1 MSFCS
6 QNFLVFLGVVLAA
19 YWSIASTRIRT
30 ILLVA
35 ASFWFY
41 ASWNPRLAAIVF
53 GWSTLD
59 YALGIMLEAIPRRRA
74 KQGVLIGGIA
84 LNLGLL
90 TYFKYTGFLIDSIAR
105 GLAAIG
111 VERSFASASV
121 IAPIGISFFTFEAIN
136 YLVDIHR
143 GKIRA
148 ERNIFSFLLFIS
160 FFPHLIAGPIVRAG
174 DFLPQIGRDK
184 RRDWSRIRLGC
195 EIFLIGLFKK
205 LAIAD
210 RMAMFADPAFAD
222 PDRYRS
228 HALWIAAIA
237 YAVQIYCDF
246 SGYTD
251 MAIGCAHLFGFKLR
265 PNFNAPYA
273 SLSIAEFWRRWHV
286 SLSTWLRDYLFI
298 PLGGSRVSSIITAR
312 NLIVTMTLGGLWH
325 GANWTFVAWG
335 VVHGLLLVAHRCFR
349 ALRSNVAAL
358 DRNLKSIPGIVTCWF
373 LTILTITLTW
383 IPFRAASFSTAIAFL
398 RGLFVPHSGLDAPL
412 PIDRFALL
420 LAFVLIEH
428 SLRVWK
434 PRRAIVDRLPAPAIG
449 FGYAA
454 LVSIAL
460 LLAPSET
467 KAFIYF
473 QF

>member
-6 QNFLVFLGVVLAA
+6 QSFLVFVVFVLAA

-30 ILLVA
+30 ILLVV

-41 ASWNPRLAAIVF
+41 ASWNVRLAAIVL

-59 YALGIMLEAIPRRRA
+59 FALGLALEATPRGRA
-74 KQGVLIGGIA
+74 KRGVLIGGIA

-90 TYFKYTGFLIDSIAR
+90 GYFKYTGFLIDSIAGALATI
-105 GLAAIG
+105 GL
-111 VERSFASASV
+111 ERTFATASV
-121 IAPIGISFFTFEAIN
+121 LAPIGISFFTFEAIN
-136 YLVDIHR
+136 YLVDVHQ

-148 ERNIFSFLLFIS
+148 ERNVFSFLLFIS

-174 DFLPQIGRDK
+174 DFLPQIGRYK

-210 RMAMFADPAFAD
+210 RMATFADPAFAS
-222 PDRYRS
+222 PDRFGS
-228 HALWIAAIA
+228 QALWIAAIA

-251 MAIGCAHLFGFKLR
+251 MAIGCAHLFGFKLK

-273 SLSIAEFWRRWHV
+273 SLSIAEFWRRWHI

-298 PLGGSRVSSIITAR
+298 PLGGSRGSFFKTAR
-312 NLIVTMTLGGLWH
+312 NLTITMTLGGLWH
-325 GANWTFVAWG
+325 GASWTFVVWG
-335 VVHGLLLVAHRCFR
+335 VVHGLLLVAHRGVRAFR
-349 ALRSNVAAL
+349 SHFVAI
-358 DRNLKSIPGIVTCWF
+358 DRAFASLPGIVLCWL
-373 LTILTITLTW
+373 LTTLTLVITW
-383 IPFRAASFSTAIAFL
+383 IPFRAASFSNAIDFL
-398 RGLFVPHSGLDAPL
+398 GGLFVPRAGRGVPL
-412 PIDRFALL
+412 PVDRFAIL
-420 LAFVLIEH
+420 LAIVLIEH
-428 SLRVWK
+428 AFRVRK
-434 PRRAIVDRLPAPAIG
+434 PKRATVDRIPAAAVG

-454 LVSIAL
+454 LLSIAL